1 MAWGTVAPVHQSLKS
16 NFMYL
21 SYLFQVLYLNSYEIK
36 DYHANRNTIF
46 LSQKVNLNCVLKTF
60 FNCIFLIFQ
69 SNTKIRSVKR
79 LCISF
84 QDCLVLVN
92 ELCIEY
98 CMAVLQIFIKYQVYL
113 IYRNTNILLHYLST
127 SHVHKVKA

>member
-1 MAWGTVAPVHQSLKS
+1 MGDVCSRASKLIIQFYVS
-16 NFMYL
+16 F
-21 SYLFQVLYLNSYEIK
+21 LFISSVLYLNSYEII
-36 DYHANRNTIF
+36 DYHAKRNTIF

-79 LCISF
+79 VCISY
-84 QDCLVLVN
+84 QDWLVLVN
-92 ELCIEY
+92 EWCIEY

-113 IYRNTNILLHYLST
+113 IYRNTNILLHYLSIW
-127 SHVHKVKA
+127 HEHKVKT